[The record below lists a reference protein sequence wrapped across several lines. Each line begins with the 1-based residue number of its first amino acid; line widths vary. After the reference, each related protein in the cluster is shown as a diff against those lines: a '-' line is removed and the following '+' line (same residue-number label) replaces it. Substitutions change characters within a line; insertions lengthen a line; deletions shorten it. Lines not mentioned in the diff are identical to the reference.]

1 MPRFCIPSPSR
12 RWLIRPGKTW
22 RPGNEVWGK
31 QADVPLSYPCRLQYL
46 FSSPADVNPL
56 SQFLSLL
63 QSFSLLC
70 QGNCKAHVLYFIQ
83 FTSYPFI
90 LGTCMF
96 CATHARRARP
106 VQRISIAEASIT
118 VRIDDCRRQG
128 MRERY
133 VHRRQRECWKY
144 MLCEFGPV
152 GNDEECPGCSYKHF
166 TVP

>member
-1 MPRFCIPSPSR
+1 
-12 RWLIRPGKTW
+12 LIRPRKTW
-22 RPGNEVWGK
+22 RHGNEVWGK

-46 FSSPADVNPL
+46 LVPRRRQP

-70 QGNCKAHVLYFIQ
+70 QGNWKAYVLYFIQ

-106 VQRISIAEASIT
+106 GQSISL
-118 VRIDDCRRQG
+118 RIDDCRRQG
-128 MRERY
+128 MRERH

-144 MLCEFGPV
+144 NAVRICPV
-152 GNDEECPGCSYKHF
+152 GNGEECPGCSYKHF